1 MLPPQEGFTSTLSSS
16 SHSKEQ
22 TITHSSISDTP
33 GDMSSVSAAGV
44 ISNHCLLLQ
53 DTVQDQST
61 DGPW

>member
-1 MLPPQEGFTSTLSSS
+1 MLPPQEGFTFTLSYS

-33 GDMSSVSAAGV
+33 GEMSSVSAAGV

-53 DTVQDQST
+53 DTVHDQIT